1 MDLVK
6 QLEDKKKE
14 YRSLKRQHCDDCTK
28 DEECQTCKPEFDNL
42 RKEIA
47 ILKQAIAEIKK
58 QGQEIL
64 DKIVNYNQNKLRW
77 LWNDG
82 EIFIALS
89 SIKQQLN
96 QPKEEDSR

>member
-1 MDLVK
+1 MK
-6 QLEDKKKE
+6 CP
-14 YRSLKRQHCDDCTK
+14 HCNNEVELTLSK
-28 DEECQTCKPEFDNL
+28 SES
-42 RKEIA
+42 
-47 ILKQAIAEIKK
+47 
-58 QGQEIL
+58 QEIL

-96 QPKEEDSR
+96 QTKEGKS

>member
-1 MDLVK
+1 MK
-6 QLEDKKKE
+6 CP
-14 YRSLKRQHCDDCTK
+14 HCNNEVELTLSK
-28 DEECQTCKPEFDNL
+28 SES
-42 RKEIA
+42 
-47 ILKQAIAEIKK
+47 
-58 QGQEIL
+58 QEIL

-96 QPKEEDSR
+96 QPKTEKENSKQ